1 MKKPIHL
8 IPAFMLATTLWAQTP
23 KPTQTNTPEATAA
36 PAAEM
41 TQAQAAE
48 TSSSPAVEGPVT
60 NEATVE
66 NQATDAPA
74 TAMTPES
81 QTLAPEA
88 ATPISATASTD
99 SSPEAALPQAETTE
113 TQDNTSATQASS
125 TADKAGDQT
134 KAKTPKS
141 DKDNADSK
149 GAGAGEGSGA
159 GMSGG
164 SISVGLTELDGESV
178 TRISYRPEVT
188 LGKFGVA
195 LDLELFIDSDGNF
208 LPFGWEF
215 DTKDQILTTLYRKIY
230 YIRWDQPGAPFY
242 ARAGALEGIT
252 LDAAGLVTNNWGN
265 VANYPK
271 QKLIGIHTQINESFT
286 PFAISIDVA
295 TNSVQDWHQGGGVLA
310 LKGGFAPIASLP
322 IPILNGLRL
331 SATSV
336 TDFNQKAAIADRD
349 EDKCP
354 DDLDYDP
361 KNSGICSDPNV
372 NLADMRNLSS
382 DELVEL
388 RDNEIGKL
396 DERNNQIKS
405 DFRST
410 EKFTIMAI
418 DALLPIWNEEFS
430 SLRFFSEAAK
440 PITQDEVKTTEQK
453 RVAQEKKEAGLDGLN
468 ESWALVPFGLDGH
481 LSILEWGFQYRIL
494 NGGFS
499 PGHFDAAYE
508 LQRMN
513 FVDGEYRSKKDMYWE
528 ENLGFRKGYYG
539 TLGANLFDIVRA
551 DASYAHLVSEKKEQ
565 GKTIPDDRSF
575 SAQAGL
581 GSMILEYVP
590 KVSKAQVFLAKTKI
604 GQDFWKGVQK
614 NSAGTLVPVMR
625 SDSFFQIH
633 EFTTWGFTIGSE
645 LGGGLELH
653 ITRSTTFEREY
664 KDGNRTSK
672 LIPNDNFF
680 AETVLKF

>member
-48 TSSSPAVEGPVT
+48 TISSPALEEPVT

-88 ATPISATASTD
+88 ATPISATASRD

-113 TQDNTSATQASS
+113 AQDNTSATQASS

-134 KAKTPKS
+134 NTKTAKS
-141 DKDNADSK
+141 DKDNADSE
-149 GAGAGEGSGA
+149 GTGEGSGA
-159 GMSGG
+159 GMSAG

-372 NLADMRNLSS
+372 NLADMRDLSS

-468 ESWALVPFGLDGH
+468 ESWALVPFGLGGH